1 MIELTTNSKKTYI
14 AGHRGLAGSAITRNF
29 DKNNRTWI
37 GQTHNQMDLTNLSAV
52 QSYFYNER
60 PDNVIVAAARVGG
73 IKDNSDY
80 PVDYLMTNLSIAKNI
95 IETSFSNEV
104 KKLLFLG
111 SSCIYPRECPQPIK
125 EEYLLTGPLE
135 PTNQWYATAKIT
147 SIKMCQ
153 AYRKQ
158 YGCNYISAMPCNL
171 YGVNDTYDVNRSH
184 VIPGLITKFHKAKI
198 NKEPFVECWGTGK
211 ALREFLYV
219 DDLAEAISLI
229 MDSYDEA
236 EPINIGS
243 GEEIA
248 IKDLVPLIV
257 KTVGYDGEIKWNN
270 SIGDGPPRKIMDSS
284 KIRNLGWKPR
294 ICLEEGLKLSYTD
307 FQLRY
312 GTSL

>member
-1 MIELTTNSKKTYI
+1 MTQIITNNEKTYI
-14 AGHRGLAGSAITRNF
+14 AGHRGLVGSAIAKNF
-29 DKNNRTWI
+29 DGNSKKWV
-37 GQTHNQMDLTNLSAV
+37 GQTHNQLNLTSLSAV
-52 QSYFYNER
+52 QNYFYNER

-73 IKDNSDY
+73 IKDNNDY

-95 IETSFSNEV
+95 IESAHQFDC

-135 PTNQWYATAKIT
+135 PTNQWYAIAKIAA
-147 SIKMCQ
+147 IKMCQ

-171 YGVNDTYDVNRSH
+171 YGVNDTYNVNRSH

-198 NKEPFVECWGTGK
+198 NKDSFVECWGTGN

-219 DDLAEAISLI
+219 DDLAEAVSLI
-229 MDSYDEA
+229 MECYNEP

-248 IKDLVPLIV
+248 IKDLVPLIA
-257 KTVGYDGEIKWNN
+257 KTVGYNGDIKWNG
-270 SIGDGPPRKIMDSS
+270 SIGDGTPRKIMDNS
-284 KIRNLGWKPR
+284 KIKKLGWKPKT
-294 ICLEEGLKLSYTD
+294 CLEEGLELSYLD

-312 GTSL
+312 GNSV

>member
-1 MIELTTNSKKTYI
+1 MIIEKTYI
-14 AGHRGLAGSAITRNF
+14 AGHRGMVGSAIARNF
-29 DKNNRTWI
+29 DKNSKKWV
-37 GQTHNQMDLTNLSAV
+37 GQTHNQMDLTNLQAV
-52 QSYFYNER
+52 QEYFYNER
-60 PDNVIVAAARVGG
+60 PEYVIVSAARVGG
-73 IKDNSDY
+73 IKDNNDF

-95 IETSFSNEV
+95 IETSFSNKV

-111 SSCIYPRECPQPIK
+111 SSCIYPRECSQPIK

-135 PTNQWYATAKIT
+135 PTNQWYATAKIAA
-147 SIKMCQ
+147 IKMCQ

-171 YGVNDTYDVNRSH
+171 YGFNDTYDVNRSH
-184 VIPGLITKFHKAKI
+184 VIPGLITKFHKAKV

-219 DDLAEAISLI
+219 DDLAEAVSLI
-229 MDSYDEA
+229 MEFYNEP

-248 IKDLVPLIV
+248 IKDLVPLV
-257 KTVGYDGEIKWNN
+257 AKTVGYEGEIRWNN
-270 SIGDGPPRKIMDSS
+270 SIGDGTPRKIMDNS
-284 KIRNLGWKPR
+284 KIRKLGWKPT
-294 ICLEEGLKLSYTD
+294 ICLEEGLDLSYTD

-312 GTSL
+312 GKSV

>member
-1 MIELTTNSKKTYI
+1 MPELSFDKTYI
-14 AGHRGLAGSAITRNF
+14 AGHRGLVGSSIARNF
-29 DKNNRTWI
+29 DKNNRKWV
-37 GQTHNQMDLTNLSAV
+37 GQTHNQMDLTSLQAV
-52 QSYFYNER
+52 QEYFYNER
-60 PDNVIVAAARVGG
+60 PEYVIVAAARVGG
-73 IKDNSDY
+73 IKDNNDF

-95 IETSFSNEV
+95 IETSFSNKV

-135 PTNQWYATAKIT
+135 PTNQWYATAKIAA
-147 SIKMCQ
+147 IKMCQ

-184 VIPGLITKFHKAKI
+184 VIPGLITKFHKAKV

-219 DDLAEAISLI
+219 DDLAEAVSLI
-229 MDSYDEA
+229 MESYNEP

-248 IKDLVPLIV
+248 IKDLVPLIA
-257 KTVGYDGEIKWNN
+257 KTVGYDGDIKWN
-270 SIGDGPPRKIMDSS
+270 SSVGDGTPRKIMDNS
-284 KIRNLGWKPR
+284 KIRKLGWKPT
-294 ICLEEGLKLSYTD
+294 ICLEEGLDLSYTD

-312 GTSL
+312 GKSV